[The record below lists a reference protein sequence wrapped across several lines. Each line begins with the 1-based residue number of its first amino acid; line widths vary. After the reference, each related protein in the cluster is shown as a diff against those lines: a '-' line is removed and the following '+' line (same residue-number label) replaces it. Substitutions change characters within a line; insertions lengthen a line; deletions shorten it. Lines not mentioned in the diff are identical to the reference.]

1 MCVWSTAAI
10 SLYLAGWTALVI
22 QREGVLDVAGLAVC
36 ANCEIQLII
45 VGDVLQQAP
54 GPLETQLSVFMQQQV
69 CLEGA
74 ADPMTK
80 FAIGSRPARANGV
93 IGIDV

>member
-1 MCVWSTAAI
+1 MRVWPTAAI
-10 SLYLAGWTALVI
+10 SFYLAGWAALVI
-22 QREGVLDVAGLAVC
+22 QREGVLDVAGLAAC
-36 ANCEIQLII
+36 ANCEVQLIV

-74 ADPMTK
+74 ADAMAK
-80 FAIGSRPARANGV
+80 FDIGSRPARAYGV